1 MGILLEIK
9 LRLVTGRIKKMII
22 LDKKYKVSELYEI
35 NSFANGFVKGVVDL
49 SRELVALDADMHYEL
64 ADYLKE
70 QHGSKEIDMWGFNL
84 WLENQSMDEIL
95 EFDSF
100 INIHNNQLHGFPRG
114 GMGIVDP
121 DIMAKA
127 KEVICKW
134 IQF

>member
-1 MGILLEIK
+1 
-9 LRLVTGRIKKMII
+9 MII
-22 LDKKYKVSELYEI
+22 LDKKYTAKELNEI

-49 SRELVALDADMHYEL
+49 KQEMVALDADMHYEL

-70 QHGSKEIDMWGFNL
+70 QRGSEEIDMWGFNL
-84 WLENQSMDEIL
+84 WLENHSMEEIL
-95 EFDSF
+95 EYDSF

-114 GMGIVDP
+114 GMGILDP

-127 KEVICKW
+127 TEVICKW

>member
-1 MGILLEIK
+1 
-9 LRLVTGRIKKMII
+9 MII
-22 LDKKYKVSELYEI
+22 LERKYTIKELYKI

-49 SRELVALDADMHYEL
+49 EQELIALGADMHYEL

-70 QHGSKEIDMWGFNL
+70 KRGSKEIDMWGFNL

-95 EFDSF
+95 EYDSF
-100 INIHNNQLHGFPRG
+100 INIRNNQLHGFPRG
-114 GMGIVDP
+114 GMGILDS

-127 KEVICKW
+127 TEVICKW